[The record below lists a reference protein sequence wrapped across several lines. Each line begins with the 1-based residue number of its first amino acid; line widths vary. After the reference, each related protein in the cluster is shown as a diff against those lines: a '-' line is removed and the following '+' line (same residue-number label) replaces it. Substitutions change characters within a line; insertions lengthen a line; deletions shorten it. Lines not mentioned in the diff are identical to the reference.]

1 MSDGIFQYILTET
14 QSTRIVK
21 VGGYDSHLPL
31 LFIYHRRS
39 QFTDF
44 FSYSHKH
51 HSAGLHAL
59 KAIKLQVKPIHS
71 FIIRDYVV
79 GLAETAKVALIY
91 LP

>member
-1 MSDGIFQYILTET
+1 MS
-14 QSTRIVK
+14 
-21 VGGYDSHLPL
+21 P
-31 LFIYHRRS
+31 RS
-39 QFTDF
+39 RS
-44 FSYSHKH
+44 FSFDKH

-71 FIIRDYVV
+71 LIIRDYVV